1 MYHVYLIINSKNDKK
16 YVGYTKYDY
25 IYRYRQHISAA
36 KRGSKKILCKAMRKY
51 GFDNFEIRLISTAR
65 DLKMA
70 KLWEERLVFA
80 LNTFGKGG
88 YNLTKGGDGSGDH
101 TQEHKEYM
109 RILMTGR
116 IISEDTKKKMSI
128 SATGK
133 PKSVEFKKAVSEKLK
148 NDPNISKRNR
158 ISVSLSHYRRGHKL
172 SPENLILVKEYL
184 TRQA

>member
-1 MYHVYLIINSKNDKK
+1 MYHVYLIINTKNDKK

-25 IYRYRQHISAA
+25 IYRYRQHISAG

-133 PKSVEFKKAVSEKLK
+133 PKSEEF
-148 NDPNISKRNR
+148 D
-158 ISVSLSHYRRGHKL
+158 
-172 SPENLILVKEYL
+172 
-184 TRQA
+184 QAK